1 MESTESEMQS
11 WRDFWEIV
19 GAEAYRIWMEER
31 QGPGSSGAVQDS
43 A

>member
-1 MESTESEMQS
+1 MEEDREAAG

-19 GAEAYRIWMEER
+19 GAEAYRIWREDQARADLAQE
-31 QGPGSSGAVQDS
+31 S